1 MGAKRARARSVRACV
16 FTFAVAATGLA
27 CRRLPAAPPAE
38 DATSLVHAAVLR
50 YQAKQFLSDDR
61 LPTCVAIQGAPEGM
75 EARVREALRP
85 TWPDVRSSDSCAL
98 VNGDVYLVGSR
109 VPAALLTSGPVR
121 WIAADE
127 AEVRGGFVR
136 VRSSSQ
142 RPVYRVVREAER
154 WVCLGPVVTGMPL

>member
-1 MGAKRARARSVRACV
+1 
-16 FTFAVAATGLA
+16 
-27 CRRLPAAPPAE
+27 
-38 DATSLVHAAVLR
+38 D
-50 YQAKQFLSDDR
+50 
-61 LPTCVAIQGAPEGM
+61 GM
-75 EARVREALRP
+75 EARVREALLP

-98 VNGDVYLVGSR
+98 VDGDVYLVGSR